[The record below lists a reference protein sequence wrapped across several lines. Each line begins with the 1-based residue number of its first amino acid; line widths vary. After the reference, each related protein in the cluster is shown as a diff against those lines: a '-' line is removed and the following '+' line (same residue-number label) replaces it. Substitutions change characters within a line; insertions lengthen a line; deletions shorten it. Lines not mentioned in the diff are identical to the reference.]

1 MSLVTLDA
9 ALPPDGREAWSREA
23 STVGTR
29 ATARGPPSTQR
40 MSAAT
45 PSRELADVRG
55 EEEEEA
61 QQETEKERVKTSF
74 NDR

>member
-1 MSLVTLDA
+1 
-9 ALPPDGREAWSREA
+9 
-23 STVGTR
+23 
-29 ATARGPPSTQR
+29 